1 MRKFLYGAAV
11 QGIQGFI
18 FQTNTL
24 REIVGASELVEEI
37 CTKMFAEQLG
47 ISITELD
54 KDENAI
60 INAAGNIK
68 YIFDNEDKCKE
79 VFREFPKRVL
89 EAAPGITISQAVIE
103 LQNGYN
109 LDVARRELEIR
120 LREERNMP
128 MQPITLGLMGIQRSR
143 ETGLPERYHANN
155 PEDYC
160 DEGTF
165 RKRKA
170 AETYSLLKKAI
181 GEEMPNMV
189 QITNRVD
196 SFTDANDW
204 IAVIHADGNG
214 LGQIVKAISE
224 EDPSG
229 RDFHDFSSKLD
240 ESTIKAAK
248 SAAGSVFEN
257 AIKNGTDLPFR
268 PVVLSGDDLTVIIR
282 GSLAMPFIQNYLE
295 DFEEFTKENFEALG
309 EKYAV
314 LRNGLTACAGIA
326 YVKSSFPYYYAY
338 NLAEELCAAAK
349 KDSNREKSCI
359 MFHKVQ
365 DSFVESYEDITK
377 RELTT
382 PEGHSFRYGA
392 YYLNDTPDD
401 TPGRWTIDNLIKRI
415 KNLDSK
421 DGNALKSDIR
431 QWLSAMM
438 EPNGLEKAN
447 QILDRIKEVNPSM
460 KGEAD
465 ALTSCRTFTDKKGS
479 THNIYPAYDVLSLHS
494 IIYQQTK

>member
-1 MRKFLYGAAV
+1 MSKFLYGAAV
-11 QGIQGFI
+11 QGIQSFI

-47 ISITELD
+47 VSISELNED
-54 KDENAI
+54 GNAI

-68 YIFDNEDKCKE
+68 YIFDHEDKCKE
-79 VFREFPKRVL
+79 VFREFPKQVL

-103 LQNGYN
+103 LRDGLN
-109 LDVARRELEIR
+109 LSDALHELEIR
-120 LREERNMP
+120 LRKERNMP

-143 ETGLPERYHANN
+143 ETGLPERYHMSN

-170 AETYSLLKKAI
+170 ADTYSLLKKAI
-181 GEEMPNMV
+181 GVEMADMV
-189 QITNRVD
+189 KTTNRVD

-224 EDPSG
+224 NDSSG
-229 RDFHDFSSKLD
+229 RDSHTFSSLLNQ
-240 ESTIKAAK
+240 STIDAAK
-248 SAAGSVFEN
+248 SAAGIVFEN
-257 AIKNGTDLPFR
+257 ATKNGTDLPFR
-268 PVVLSGDDLTVIIR
+268 PVVLGGDDLTVIIR
-282 GSLAMPFIQNYLE
+282 GSLAMTFIQNYLE
-295 DFEEFTKENFEALG
+295 AFEKFTKENFMALAR
-309 EKYAV
+309 EYNN
-314 LRNGLTACAGIA
+314 LENGLTACAGIA

-382 PEGHSFRYGA
+382 PERHSFKYGA
-392 YYLNDTPDD
+392 YYLNTPD
-401 TPGRWTIDNLIKRI
+401 RWTIDYLIERVTK
-415 KNLDSK
+415 LDSK

-438 EPNGLEKAN
+438 EPNGLEKAK
-447 QILDRIKEVNPSM
+447 QILDRIKEVNTPM
-460 KGEAD
+460 KNEAET
-465 ALTSCRTFTDKKGS
+465 LTSCRTFTDQKGS
-479 THNIYPAYDVLSLHS
+479 MHNIYPAYDVLSLHS

>member
-1 MRKFLYGAAV
+1 
-11 QGIQGFI
+11 
-18 FQTNTL
+18 
-24 REIVGASELVEEI
+24 
-37 CTKMFAEQLG
+37 MFAEQLG
-47 ISITELD
+47 VSISELNE
-54 KDENAI
+54 DENAI

-79 VFREFPKRVL
+79 VFREFPKQVL

-103 LQNGYN
+103 LRDGLN
-109 LDVARRELEIR
+109 LSDALHELEIR
-120 LREERNMP
+120 LRKERNMP

-143 ETGLPERYHANN
+143 ETGLPERYHMSN

-170 AETYSLLKKAI
+170 ADTYSLLKKAL
-181 GEEMPNMV
+181 GEEMPDMV

-214 LGQIVKAISE
+214 LGQIVRAISE
-224 EDPSG
+224 NDPSG
-229 RDFHDFSSKLD
+229 RDFHTFSSLLN
-240 ESTIKAAK
+240 ESTIDAAK
-248 SAAGSVFEN
+248 SAAGIVFEN

-268 PVVLSGDDLTVIIR
+268 PVVLGGDDLTVIIR
-282 GSLAMPFIQNYLE
+282 GSLAMSFIQNYLE
-295 DFEEFTKENFEALG
+295 AFEKFTKENFEVLAK
-309 EKYAV
+309 KYTV
-314 LRNGLTACAGIA
+314 LKNGLTACAGIT

-382 PEGHSFRYGA
+382 PERHSFKYGA
-392 YYLNDTPDD
+392 YYLNDTPD
-401 TPGRWTIDNLIKRI
+401 RWTIDNLIERVTK
-415 KNLDSK
+415 LDSK

-438 EPNGLEKAN
+438 EPNGLGKAN
-447 QILDRIKEVNPSM
+447 QILDRIKEVNTSM
-460 KGEAD
+460 KNEAE
-465 ALTSCRTFTDKKGS
+465 ALTSWRTFTGQKGS
-479 THNIYPAYDVLSLHS
+479 KHNIYPAYDVLSLHS

>member
-1 MRKFLYGAAV
+1 MSKFLYGAAV
-11 QGIQGFI
+11 QGIQSFI

-47 ISITELD
+47 VSISELNE
-54 KDENAI
+54 DENAI

-79 VFREFPKRVL
+79 VFREFPKQVL

-103 LQNGYN
+103 IRDDLN
-109 LDVARRELEIR
+109 LSDALHELEIR
-120 LREERNMP
+120 LRKERNMP
-128 MQPITLGLMGIQRSR
+128 MLPITLGLMGIQRSR
-143 ETGLPERYHANN
+143 ETGLPERYHMSN

-170 AETYSLLKKAI
+170 ADTYSLLKKAI
-181 GEEMPNMV
+181 GEEMPDMV

-214 LGQIVKAISE
+214 LGQIVMAISE
-224 EDPSG
+224 KDPSG
-229 RDFHDFSSKLD
+229 RDFHTFSSLLNQ
-240 ESTIKAAK
+240 STIDAAK
-248 SAAGSVFEN
+248 SAAGIVFEN

-268 PVVLSGDDLTVIIR
+268 PVVLGGDDLTVIIR
-282 GSLAMPFIQNYLE
+282 GSLAMSFIQNYLE
-295 DFEEFTKENFEALG
+295 AFEKFTTKNFELLSRRYNNL
-309 EKYAV
+309 E
-314 LRNGLTACAGIA
+314 NGLTACAGIA

-382 PEGHSFRYGA
+382 PERHSFKYGA
-392 YYLNDTPDD
+392 YYLNDTPD
-401 TPGRWTIDNLIKRI
+401 RWTIDYLSEGAD
-415 KNLDSK
+415 NLDSK

-438 EPNGLEKAN
+438 EPNGLGKAN
-447 QILDRIKEVNPSM
+447 QILDRIKEVNTSM
-460 KGEAD
+460 KNEAET
-465 ALTSCRTFTDKKGS
+465 LTSCRTFTDQKGS
-479 THNIYPAYDVLSLHS
+479 MHNIYPAYDVLSLHS

>member
-1 MRKFLYGAAV
+1 MSKFLYGAAV
-11 QGIQGFI
+11 QGIQSFI

-47 ISITELD
+47 VSISELNE
-54 KDENAI
+54 DENAI

-79 VFREFPKRVL
+79 VFREFPKQVL

-103 LQNGYN
+103 LRDVTN
-109 LDVARRELEIR
+109 LSDALHELEIR
-120 LREERNMP
+120 LRKERNMP

-143 ETGLPERYHANN
+143 ETGLPERYHMSN

-170 AETYSLLKKAI
+170 ADTYSLLKKAI
-181 GEEMPNMV
+181 GEEMQDMV

-214 LGQIVKAISE
+214 LGQIVRAISE
-224 EDPSG
+224 NDSSG
-229 RDFHDFSSKLD
+229 RDFHTFSSLLNQ
-240 ESTIKAAK
+240 STIDAAK
-248 SAAGSVFEN
+248 SAAGRVFEN

-268 PVVLSGDDLTVIIR
+268 PVVLGGDDLTVIIR
-282 GSLAMPFIQNYLE
+282 GSLAMSFIQNYLE
-295 DFEEFTKENFEALG
+295 AFEKFTKENFEVLAK
-309 EKYAV
+309 KYAV
-314 LRNGLTACAGIA
+314 LKNGLTACAGIA

-338 NLAEELCAAAK
+338 NLAEELCAATK

-382 PEGHSFRYGA
+382 PERHSFKYGA
-392 YYLNDTPDD
+392 YYLNETPD
-401 TPGRWTIDNLIKRI
+401 RWTINNLLIDRVTK
-415 KNLDSK
+415 LDSK

-438 EPNGLEKAN
+438 EPNGLEKAK
-447 QILDRIKEVNPSM
+447 QILDRIKEVNTSM
-460 KGEAD
+460 KNEAET
-465 ALTSCRTFTDKKGS
+465 LTSCRTFTDQKGS
-479 THNIYPAYDVLSLHS
+479 MHNIYPAYDVLSLHS

>member
-1 MRKFLYGAAV
+1 MSKFLYGAAV
-11 QGIQGFI
+11 QGIQSFI

-47 ISITELD
+47 ISITELE

-68 YIFDNEDKCKE
+68 YIFDNKDKCNE

-103 LQNGYN
+103 LRDVTN
-109 LDVARRELEIR
+109 LSDALHKLEIR

-128 MQPITLGLMGIQRSR
+128 MQPLTLGLMGIQRSR
-143 ETGLPERYHANN
+143 ETGLPERYHMSN

-170 AETYSLLKKAI
+170 ADTYSLLKKAI
-181 GEEMPNMV
+181 GEEMPDMV
-189 QITNRVD
+189 NITNRVD
-196 SFTDANDW
+196 GFTDTNDW

-224 EDPSG
+224 NDSSG
-229 RDFHDFSSKLD
+229 RDFHTFSSLLNQ
-240 ESTIKAAK
+240 STIDAAK
-248 SAAGSVFEN
+248 SAAGIVFGN
-257 AIKNGTDLPFR
+257 VIKNGTDLPFR
-268 PVVLSGDDLTVIIR
+268 PVVLGGDDLTVIIR
-282 GSLAMPFIQNYLE
+282 GSLAMPFIQNYLK
-295 DFEEFTKENFEALG
+295 DFEEFTKENFEALA

-314 LRNGLTACAGIA
+314 LKNGLTACAGIA
-326 YVKSSFPYYYAY
+326 YVKASFPYYYAY

-382 PEGHSFRYGA
+382 PERHSFKYGA
-392 YYLNDTPDD
+392 YYLNTPD
-401 TPGRWTIDNLIKRI
+401 RWTIDYLIERVTK
-415 KNLDSK
+415 LDSK

-431 QWLSAMM
+431 QWLAAMM
-438 EPNGLEKAN
+438 EPNGLEKAK
-447 QILDRIKEVNPSM
+447 QILDRIKEVNTSM
-460 KGEAD
+460 KNEAET
-465 ALTSCRTFTDKKGS
+465 LTSCRTFTDQKGS
-479 THNIYPAYDVLSLHS
+479 MHNIYPTYDVLSLHS

>member
-1 MRKFLYGAAV
+1 MSKFLYGAAV
-11 QGIQGFI
+11 QGIQSFI

-79 VFREFPKRVL
+79 VFREFRKRVL

-103 LQNGYN
+103 LRDGLN
-109 LDVARRELEIR
+109 LSDALHELEIR
-120 LREERNMP
+120 LRKERNMP

-143 ETGLPERYHANN
+143 ETGLPERYHKSN

-170 AETYSLLKKAI
+170 ADTYSLLKKAI
-181 GEEMPNMV
+181 GEEMPDMV
-189 QITNRVD
+189 NITNRVD
-196 SFTDANDW
+196 GFTDTNDW

-214 LGQIVKAISE
+214 LGQIVRAISE
-224 EDPSG
+224 NDSSG
-229 RDFHDFSSKLD
+229 RDFHTFSSLLNQ
-240 ESTIKAAK
+240 STIDAAK
-248 SAAGSVFEN
+248 SAAGRVFEN

-268 PVVLSGDDLTVIIR
+268 PVVLGGDDLTVIIR
-282 GSLAMPFIQNYLE
+282 GSLAMSFIQNYLE
-295 DFEEFTKENFEALG
+295 AFEKFTKENFEVLAK
-309 EKYAV
+309 KYAV
-314 LRNGLTACAGIA
+314 LKNGLTACAGIA

-382 PEGHSFRYGA
+382 PERHSFKYGA
-392 YYLNDTPDD
+392 YYLNETPD
-401 TPGRWTIDNLIKRI
+401 RWTINNLLIDRVTK
-415 KNLDSK
+415 LDSK

-438 EPNGLEKAN
+438 EPNGLEKAK
-447 QILDRIKEVNPSM
+447 QILDRIKEVNTSM
-460 KGEAD
+460 KNEAET
-465 ALTSCRTFTDKKGS
+465 LTSCRTFTDQKGS
-479 THNIYPAYDVLSLHS
+479 MHNIYPAYDVLSLHS

>member
-1 MRKFLYGAAV
+1 MSKFLYGAAV
-11 QGIQGFI
+11 QGIQSFI

-47 ISITELD
+47 VSISELNE
-54 KDENAI
+54 DENAI

-68 YIFDNEDKCKE
+68 YIFDHEDKCKE
-79 VFREFPKRVL
+79 VFREFPKQVL

-103 LQNGYN
+103 LRDGLN
-109 LDVARRELEIR
+109 LSDALHELEIR
-120 LREERNMP
+120 LRKERNMP

-143 ETGLPERYHANN
+143 ETGLPERYHMSN

-170 AETYSLLKKAI
+170 ADTYSLLKKAI
-181 GEEMPNMV
+181 GVEMADMV
-189 QITNRVD
+189 KTTNRVD

-224 EDPSG
+224 NDSSG
-229 RDFHDFSSKLD
+229 RDSHTFSSLLNQ
-240 ESTIKAAK
+240 STIDAAK
-248 SAAGSVFEN
+248 SAAGIVFEN

-268 PVVLSGDDLTVIIR
+268 PVVLGGDDLTVIIR
-282 GSLAMPFIQNYLE
+282 GSLAMTFIQNYLE
-295 DFEEFTKENFEALG
+295 AFEKFTKENFMALAR
-309 EKYAV
+309 EYNN
-314 LRNGLTACAGIA
+314 LENGLTACAGIA

-382 PEGHSFRYGA
+382 PERHSFKYGA
-392 YYLNDTPDD
+392 YYLNTPD
-401 TPGRWTIDNLIKRI
+401 RWTIDYLIERVTK
-415 KNLDSK
+415 LDSK

-438 EPNGLEKAN
+438 EPNGLEKAK
-447 QILDRIKEVNPSM
+447 QILDRIKEVNTPM
-460 KGEAD
+460 KNEAET
-465 ALTSCRTFTDKKGS
+465 LTSCRTFTDQKGS
-479 THNIYPAYDVLSLHS
+479 MHNIYPAYDVLSLHS

>member
-1 MRKFLYGAAV
+1 MSKFLYGAAV
-11 QGIQGFI
+11 QGIQSFI

-37 CTKMFAEQLG
+37 CTKMFAKQLG
-47 ISITELD
+47 VSISELNE
-54 KDENAI
+54 DENAI

-79 VFREFPKRVL
+79 VFREFPKQVL

-103 LQNGYN
+103 LRDGLN
-109 LDVARRELEIR
+109 LSDALHELEIR
-120 LREERNMP
+120 LRKERNMP

-143 ETGLPERYHANN
+143 ETGLPERYHMSN

-170 AETYSLLKKAI
+170 ADTYSLLKKAI
-181 GEEMPNMV
+181 GEEMPDMV

-214 LGQIVKAISE
+214 LGQIVRAISE
-224 EDPSG
+224 NDPSG
-229 RDFHDFSSKLD
+229 RDFHTFSSLLNQ
-240 ESTIKAAK
+240 STIDAAK
-248 SAAGSVFEN
+248 SAAGIVFKN

-268 PVVLSGDDLTVIIR
+268 PVVLGGDDLTVIIR
-282 GSLAMPFIQNYLE
+282 GSLAMTFIQNYLE
-295 DFEEFTKENFEALG
+295 AFEKFTKENFMALAR
-309 EKYAV
+309 EYNN
-314 LRNGLTACAGIA
+314 LENGLTACAGIA

-382 PEGHSFRYGA
+382 PERHSFKYGA
-392 YYLNDTPDD
+392 YYLNTPD
-401 TPGRWTIDNLIKRI
+401 RWTIDYLIERVTK
-415 KNLDSK
+415 LDSK

-438 EPNGLEKAN
+438 EPNGLEKAK
-447 QILDRIKEVNPSM
+447 QILDRIKEVNTPM
-460 KGEAD
+460 KNEAET
-465 ALTSCRTFTDKKGS
+465 LTSCRTFTDQKGS
-479 THNIYPAYDVLSLHS
+479 MHNIYPAYDVLSLHS

>member
-1 MRKFLYGAAV
+1 MSKFLYGAAV
-11 QGIQGFI
+11 QGIQSFI

-47 ISITELD
+47 VSISELNE
-54 KDENAI
+54 DENAI

-68 YIFDNEDKCKE
+68 YIFDHEDKCKE
-79 VFREFPKRVL
+79 VFREFPKQVL

-103 LQNGYN
+103 LRDDLN
-109 LDVARRELEIR
+109 LSDALHELEIR
-120 LREERNMP
+120 LRKERNMP

-143 ETGLPERYHANN
+143 ETGLPERYHMSN

-170 AETYSLLKKAI
+170 ADTYSLLKKAI
-181 GEEMPNMV
+181 GVEMADMV
-189 QITNRVD
+189 KTTNRVD

-224 EDPSG
+224 NDSSG
-229 RDFHDFSSKLD
+229 RDSHTFSSLLNQ
-240 ESTIKAAK
+240 STIDAAK
-248 SAAGSVFEN
+248 SAAGIVFEN

-268 PVVLSGDDLTVIIR
+268 PVVLGGDDLTVIIR
-282 GSLAMPFIQNYLE
+282 GSLAMTFIQNYLE
-295 DFEEFTKENFEALG
+295 AFEKFTKENFMALAR
-309 EKYAV
+309 EYNN
-314 LRNGLTACAGIA
+314 LENGLTACAGIA

-365 DSFVESYEDITK
+365 DSFVDSYEDITK

-382 PEGHSFRYGA
+382 PERHSFKYGA
-392 YYLNDTPDD
+392 YYLNTPD
-401 TPGRWTIDNLIKRI
+401 RWTIDYLIERVTK
-415 KNLDSK
+415 LDSK

-438 EPNGLEKAN
+438 EPNGLEKAK
-447 QILDRIKEVNPSM
+447 QILDRIKEVNTPM
-460 KGEAD
+460 KNEAET
-465 ALTSCRTFTDKKGS
+465 LTSCRTFTDQKGS
-479 THNIYPAYDVLSLHS
+479 MHNIYPAYDVLSLHS

>member
-1 MRKFLYGAAV
+1 MSKFLYGAAV
-11 QGIQGFI
+11 QGIQSFI

-24 REIVGASELVEEI
+24 REIIGASELVEEI

-47 ISITELD
+47 ISITELNKD
-54 KDENAI
+54 KNAI

-68 YIFDNEDKCKE
+68 YIFDNEDKCNE

-103 LQNGYN
+103 LHNDYN
-109 LDVARRELEIR
+109 LDTARLKLEDR
-120 LREERNMP
+120 LREGRNMP
-128 MQPITLGLMGIQRSR
+128 MQPLTLGIMGIQRSR
-143 ETGLPERYHANN
+143 ETGLPERYHQEVYNQ
-155 PEDYC
+155 DDFC

-165 RKRKA
+165 RKREA
-170 AETYSLLKKAI
+170 ADTYSLLKKAI
-181 GEEMPNMV
+181 GEEMADIVNT
-189 QITNRVD
+189 TNRVD
-196 SFTDANDW
+196 SFTDTNDW

-214 LGQIVKAISE
+214 LGQIVKTISKN
-224 EDPSG
+224 DPSG
-229 RDFHDFSSKLD
+229 RDFHEFSSKLD

-248 SAAGSVFEN
+248 SAAGIVFEN

-268 PVVLSGDDLTVIIR
+268 PVVLGGDDLTVIIR
-282 GSLAMPFIQNYLE
+282 GSLAMSFIQNYLE
-295 DFEEFTKENFEALG
+295 AFEKFTKENFEVLA

-314 LRNGLTACAGIA
+314 LKNGLTACAGIA

-382 PEGHSFRYGA
+382 PERHSFKYGA
-392 YYLNDTPDD
+392 YYLNDTPD
-401 TPGRWTIDNLIKRI
+401 RWTIDDLIERI

-421 DGNALKSDIR
+421 EDGNALKSDIR

-447 QILDRIKEVNPSM
+447 QILDRIKEVNPVM
-460 KGEAD
+460 KGEAE
-465 ALTSCRTFTDKKGS
+465 ALTSWRTFTDKKGS
-479 THNIYPAYDVLSLHS
+479 KHNIYPAYDVLSLHS
-494 IIYQQTK
+494 ITYQQTK

>member
-1 MRKFLYGAAV
+1 M
-11 QGIQGFI
+11 
-18 FQTNTL
+18 
-24 REIVGASELVEEI
+24 S
-37 CTKMFAEQLG
+37 
-47 ISITELD
+47 
-54 KDENAI
+54 
-60 INAAGNIK
+60 
-68 YIFDNEDKCKE
+68 
-79 VFREFPKRVL
+79 
-89 EAAPGITISQAVIE
+89 
-103 LQNGYN
+103 
-109 LDVARRELEIR
+109 
-120 LREERNMP
+120 
-128 MQPITLGLMGIQRSR
+128 
-143 ETGLPERYHANN
+143 N

-170 AETYSLLKKAI
+170 ADTYSLLRKAI
-181 GEEMPNMV
+181 GEEMADMV
-189 QITNRVD
+189 KTTNRVD

-214 LGQIVKAISE
+214 LGRIVRAVSE
-224 EDPSG
+224 GDSSG

-248 SAAGSVFEN
+248 SAAGIVFEN

-268 PVVLSGDDLTVIIR
+268 PVVLGGDDLTVIIR

-295 DFEEFTKENFEALG
+295 AFETFTKENFEALA

-314 LRNGLTACAGIA
+314 LENGLTACAGIA
-326 YVKSSFPYYYAY
+326 FVKSSFPYYYAY

-392 YYLNDTPDD
+392 YYLNDTPD
-401 TPGRWTIDNLIKRI
+401 RWTIDEKTIDDLTERI

-438 EPNGLEKAN
+438 EPNGLERAN

-494 IIYQQTK
+494 IIYQQT

>member
-1 MRKFLYGAAV
+1 MSKFLYGAAV
-11 QGIQGFI
+11 QGIQSFI

-47 ISITELD
+47 VSISELNE
-54 KDENAI
+54 DENAI

-103 LQNGYN
+103 LRDVTN
-109 LDVARRELEIR
+109 LSDALHDLEIR
-120 LREERNMP
+120 LREKRNMP
-128 MQPITLGLMGIQRSR
+128 MQPLTLGLMGIQRSR
-143 ETGLPERYHANN
+143 ETGLPERYHMSN

-170 AETYSLLKKAI
+170 ADTYSLLKKAI
-181 GEEMPNMV
+181 GEEMPDMV
-189 QITNRVD
+189 NITNRVD
-196 SFTDANDW
+196 GFTDTNDW

-214 LGQIVKAISE
+214 LGQIVRAISE

-229 RDFHDFSSKLD
+229 RDFHEFSSKLD

-248 SAAGSVFEN
+248 SAAGRVFGN
-257 AIKNGTDLPFR
+257 VIKNGTDLPFR
-268 PVVLSGDDLTVIIR
+268 PVVLGGDDLTVIIR
-282 GSLAMPFIQNYLE
+282 GSLAMPFIQNYLK
-295 DFEEFTKENFEALG
+295 DFEEFTKENFEALA

-314 LRNGLTACAGIA
+314 LKNGLTACAGIA
-326 YVKSSFPYYYAY
+326 YVKASFPYYYAY

-382 PEGHSFRYGA
+382 PERHSFKYGA
-392 YYLNDTPDD
+392 YYLNETPD
-401 TPGRWTIDNLIKRI
+401 RWTINNLLIDRVTK
-415 KNLDSK
+415 LDSK

-438 EPNGLEKAN
+438 EPNGLEKAK
-447 QILDRIKEVNPSM
+447 QILDRIKEVNTSM
-460 KGEAD
+460 KNEAET
-465 ALTSCRTFTDKKGS
+465 LTSCRTFTDQKGS
-479 THNIYPAYDVLSLHS
+479 MHNIYPAYDVLSLHS

>member
-11 QGIQGFI
+11 QGIQSFI

-103 LQNGYN
+103 LRDGLN
-109 LDVARRELEIR
+109 LSDALHELEIR
-120 LREERNMP
+120 LRKERNMP
-128 MQPITLGLMGIQRSR
+128 MQPLTLGLMGIQRSR
-143 ETGLPERYHANN
+143 ETGLPERYHVSN

-170 AETYSLLKKAI
+170 ADTYSLLKKAI
-181 GEEMPNMV
+181 GEEMSDMV

-196 SFTDANDW
+196 NFTDANDW

-214 LGQIVKAISE
+214 LGRIVRAIT
-224 EDPSG
+224 SG
-229 RDFHDFSSKLD
+229 RDFHTFSSLLNQ
-240 ESTIKAAK
+240 STIDAAK
-248 SAAGSVFEN
+248 SAAGIVFEK

-268 PVVLSGDDLTVIIR
+268 PVVLGGDDLTVIIR

-295 DFEEFTKENFEALG
+295 AFEKFTKKNFEALA

-314 LRNGLTACAGIA
+314 LENCLTACAGIA
-326 YVKSSFPYYYAY
+326 FVKSSFPYYYAY

-382 PEGHSFRYGA
+382 PEGHSFRYGE
-392 YYLNDTPDD
+392 YYLDD
-401 TPGRWTIDNLIKRI
+401 TPNRWTIDYLSKRAD
-415 KNLDSK
+415 NLDSK

-438 EPNGLEKAN
+438 EPNGLERAN

>member
-1 MRKFLYGAAV
+1 MSKFLYGAAV
-11 QGIQGFI
+11 QGIQSFI

-24 REIVGASELVEEI
+24 REIIGASELVEEI

-47 ISITELD
+47 ISITELNKD
-54 KDENAI
+54 KNAI

-68 YIFDNEDKCKE
+68 YIFDNEDKCNE

-103 LQNGYN
+103 LHNDYN
-109 LDVARRELEIR
+109 LDTARLKLEDR
-120 LREERNMP
+120 LREGRNMP
-128 MQPITLGLMGIQRSR
+128 MQPLTLGIMGIQRSR
-143 ETGLPERYHANN
+143 ETGLPERYHQKVYNQ
-155 PEDYC
+155 DDFC

-165 RKRKA
+165 RKREA
-170 AETYSLLKKAI
+170 ADTYSLLKKAI
-181 GEEMPNMV
+181 GEEMADIVNT
-189 QITNRVD
+189 TNRVD
-196 SFTDANDW
+196 SFTDTNDW

-214 LGQIVKAISE
+214 LGQIVKTISKN
-224 EDPSG
+224 DPSG
-229 RDFHDFSSKLD
+229 RDFHEFSSKLD

-248 SAAGSVFEN
+248 SAAGIVFEN

-268 PVVLSGDDLTVIIR
+268 PVVLGGDDLTVIIR
-282 GSLAMPFIQNYLE
+282 GSLAMSFIQNYLE
-295 DFEEFTKENFEALG
+295 AFEKFTKENFEVLA

-314 LRNGLTACAGIA
+314 LKNGLTACAGIA

-382 PEGHSFRYGA
+382 PERHSFKYGA
-392 YYLNDTPDD
+392 YYLNDTPD
-401 TPGRWTIDNLIKRI
+401 RWTIDDLIERI

-447 QILDRIKEVNPSM
+447 QILDRIKEVNHVM
-460 KGEAD
+460 KGEAE
-465 ALTSCRTFTDKKGS
+465 ALTSWRTFTDKKGS
-479 THNIYPAYDVLSLHS
+479 KHNIYPAYDVLSLHS
-494 IIYQQTK
+494 ITYQQTK

>member
-1 MRKFLYGAAV
+1 MKRAFYTTTLSNKFKLLTMSKFLYGAAV
-11 QGIQGFI
+11 QGIQSFI

-47 ISITELD
+47 ISITELE

-89 EAAPGITISQAVIE
+89 EAASGITISQAVIE
-103 LQNGYN
+103 LRDVTN
-109 LDVARRELEIR
+109 LSDALHKLEIR

-128 MQPITLGLMGIQRSR
+128 MQPLTLGLMGIQRSR
-143 ETGLPERYHANN
+143 ETGLPERYHMSN

-170 AETYSLLKKAI
+170 ADTYSLLKKAI
-181 GEEMPNMV
+181 GEEMPDMV
-189 QITNRVD
+189 NITNRVD
-196 SFTDANDW
+196 GFTDTNDW

-224 EDPSG
+224 NDSSG
-229 RDFHDFSSKLD
+229 RDFHTFSSLLNQ
-240 ESTIKAAK
+240 STIDAAK
-248 SAAGSVFEN
+248 SAAGIVFEK

-268 PVVLSGDDLTVIIR
+268 PVVLGGDDLTVIIR
-282 GSLAMPFIQNYLE
+282 GSLAMSFIQNYLE
-295 DFEEFTKENFEALG
+295 AFEKFTKENFEVLA

-314 LRNGLTACAGIA
+314 LENGLTACAGIA

-359 MFHKVQ
+359 MFHKAQ

-382 PEGHSFRYGA
+382 PERHSFKYGHI
-392 YYLNDTPDD
+392 T
-401 TPGRWTIDNLIKRI
+401 
-415 KNLDSK
+415 
-421 DGNALKSDIR
+421 
-431 QWLSAMM
+431 
-438 EPNGLEKAN
+438 
-447 QILDRIKEVNPSM
+447 
-460 KGEAD
+460 
-465 ALTSCRTFTDKKGS
+465 
-479 THNIYPAYDVLSLHS
+479 
-494 IIYQQTK
+494 

>member
-1 MRKFLYGAAV
+1 MNQYLYGAAV
-11 QGIQGFI
+11 QGIQSFI

-47 ISITELD
+47 ISKTDLD
-54 KDENAI
+54 NDGNAI

-68 YIFDNEDKCKE
+68 YIFNNEDKCKRI
-79 VFREFPKRVL
+79 FREFPKRVL

-103 LQNGYN
+103 IQDGLN
-109 LDVARRELEIR
+109 LFDALHELEIR

-143 ETGLPERYHANN
+143 ETGLPERYHMSN

-170 AETYSLLKKAI
+170 ADTYSLLKKAI
-181 GEEMPNMV
+181 GEEMPDMV

-196 SFTDANDW
+196 NFTDANDW

-214 LGQIVKAISE
+214 LGQIVRSISE
-224 EDPSG
+224 KDSSG
-229 RDFHDFSSKLD
+229 RVFHTFSSLLNQ
-240 ESTIKAAK
+240 STIDAAK
-248 SAAGSVFEN
+248 SAAGIVFEK
-257 AIKNGTDLPFR
+257 AIKKGTDLPFR
-268 PVVLSGDDLTVIIR
+268 PIVLGGDDLTVIIR
-282 GSLAMPFIQNYLE
+282 GSLAMPFIQNYL
-295 DFEEFTKENFEALG
+295 DAFEKFTKENFEPLAEEYKDL
-309 EKYAV
+309 E
-314 LRNGLTACAGIA
+314 NGLTACAGIA

-382 PEGHSFRYGA
+382 PEEHSFRYGA
-392 YYLNDTPDD
+392 YYLNDTPD
-401 TPGRWTIDNLIKRI
+401 RWTIDNLRERVTT
-415 KNLDSK
+415 LDSK
-421 DGNALKSDIR
+421 DGNAIKSDIR

-438 EPNGLEKAN
+438 ETNGLGKAN
-447 QILDRIKEVNPSM
+447 QILDRIKEVNTSM
-460 KGEAD
+460 KNEAET
-465 ALTSCRTFTDKKGS
+465 LTSWRTVTDQNGS
-479 THNIYPAYDVLSLHS
+479 KHNIYPAYDVLSLHS

>member
-1 MRKFLYGAAV
+1 
-11 QGIQGFI
+11 
-18 FQTNTL
+18 
-24 REIVGASELVEEI
+24 
-37 CTKMFAEQLG
+37 
-47 ISITELD
+47 
-54 KDENAI
+54 
-60 INAAGNIK
+60 
-68 YIFDNEDKCKE
+68 
-79 VFREFPKRVL
+79 
-89 EAAPGITISQAVIE
+89 
-103 LQNGYN
+103 
-109 LDVARRELEIR
+109 
-120 LREERNMP
+120 
-128 MQPITLGLMGIQRSR
+128 MGIQRSR
-143 ETGLPERYHANN
+143 ETGLPERYHQEVYNQ
-155 PEDYC
+155 DDFC

-165 RKRKA
+165 RKREA
-170 AETYSLLKKAI
+170 ADTYSLLKKAI
-181 GEEMPNMV
+181 GEEMADIVNT
-189 QITNRVD
+189 TNRVD
-196 SFTDANDW
+196 SFTDTNDW

-214 LGQIVKAISE
+214 LGQIVKTISKN
-224 EDPSG
+224 DPSG
-229 RDFHDFSSKLD
+229 RDFHEFSSKLD

-248 SAAGSVFEN
+248 SAAGIVFEN

-268 PVVLSGDDLTVIIR
+268 PVVLGGDDLTVIIR
-282 GSLAMPFIQNYLE
+282 GSLAMSFIQNYLE
-295 DFEEFTKENFEALG
+295 AFEKFTKENFEVLA

-314 LRNGLTACAGIA
+314 LKNGLTACAGIA

-382 PEGHSFRYGA
+382 PERHSFKYGA
-392 YYLNDTPDD
+392 YYLNDTPD
-401 TPGRWTIDNLIKRI
+401 RWTIDDLIERI

-447 QILDRIKEVNPSM
+447 QILDRIKEVNPVM
-460 KGEAD
+460 KGEAE
-465 ALTSCRTFTDKKGS
+465 ALTSWRTFTDKKGS
-479 THNIYPAYDVLSLHS
+479 KHNIYPAYDVLSLHS

>member
-1 MRKFLYGAAV
+1 MSKFLYGAAV
-11 QGIQGFI
+11 QGIQSFI

-24 REIVGASELVEEI
+24 SEIVGASELVEEI

-47 ISITELD
+47 VSISELNE
-54 KDENAI
+54 DENAI

-68 YIFDNEDKCKE
+68 YIFDHEDKCKE
-79 VFREFPKRVL
+79 VFREFPKQVL

-103 LQNGYN
+103 LRDGLN
-109 LDVARRELEIR
+109 LSDALHELEIR
-120 LREERNMP
+120 LRKERNMP

-143 ETGLPERYHANN
+143 ETGLPERYHMSN

-170 AETYSLLKKAI
+170 ADTYSLLKKAI
-181 GEEMPNMV
+181 GVEMADMV
-189 QITNRVD
+189 KTTNRVD

-224 EDPSG
+224 NDSSG
-229 RDFHDFSSKLD
+229 RDFHTFSSLLNQ
-240 ESTIKAAK
+240 STIDAAK
-248 SAAGSVFEN
+248 SAAGIVFEN

-268 PVVLSGDDLTVIIR
+268 PVVLGGDDLTVIIR
-282 GSLAMPFIQNYLE
+282 GSLAMTFIQNYLE
-295 DFEEFTKENFEALG
+295 AFEKFTKENFMAFAREYNNL
-309 EKYAV
+309 E
-314 LRNGLTACAGIA
+314 NGLTACAGIA

-382 PEGHSFRYGA
+382 PERHSFKYGA
-392 YYLNDTPDD
+392 YYLNTPD
-401 TPGRWTIDNLIKRI
+401 RWTIDYLIERVTK
-415 KNLDSK
+415 LDSK

-438 EPNGLEKAN
+438 EPNGLGKAN
-447 QILDRIKEVNPSM
+447 QILDRIKEVNTSM
-460 KGEAD
+460 KNEAET
-465 ALTSCRTFTDKKGS
+465 LTSWRTFTDQKGS
-479 THNIYPAYDVLSLHS
+479 KHNIYPAYDVLSLHS

>member
-1 MRKFLYGAAV
+1 MSKFLYGAAV
-11 QGIQGFI
+11 QGIQSFI

-47 ISITELD
+47 VSISELNE
-54 KDENAI
+54 DENAI

-103 LQNGYN
+103 LRDVTN
-109 LDVARRELEIR
+109 LSDALHDLEIR

-128 MQPITLGLMGIQRSR
+128 MQPLTLGLMGIQRSR
-143 ETGLPERYHANN
+143 ETGLPERYHMSN

-170 AETYSLLKKAI
+170 ADTYSLLKKAI
-181 GEEMPNMV
+181 GEEMPDMV
-189 QITNRVD
+189 NITNRVD
-196 SFTDANDW
+196 GFTDTNDW

-214 LGQIVKAISE
+214 LGQIVKAISKN
-224 EDPSG
+224 DSSG
-229 RDFHDFSSKLD
+229 RDFHTFSSLLNQ
-240 ESTIKAAK
+240 STIDAAK
-248 SAAGSVFEN
+248 SAAGRVFEN

-268 PVVLSGDDLTVIIR
+268 PVVLGGDDLTVIIR
-282 GSLAMPFIQNYLE
+282 GSLAMSFIQNYLE
-295 DFEEFTKENFEALG
+295 AFEEFTTKNFELLSRRYNNNL
-309 EKYAV
+309 E
-314 LRNGLTACAGIA
+314 NGLTACAGIA
-326 YVKSSFPYYYAY
+326 YVKASFPYYYAY

-382 PEGHSFRYGA
+382 PERHSFKYGA
-392 YYLNDTPDD
+392 YYLNDTPD
-401 TPGRWTIDNLIKRI
+401 RWTIAYLSERAN
-415 KNLDSK
+415 NLDSK

-438 EPNGLEKAN
+438 EPNGLGKAN
-447 QILDRIKEVNPSM
+447 QILDRIKEVNTSM
-460 KGEAD
+460 KNEAET
-465 ALTSCRTFTDKKGS
+465 LTSCRTFTDQNGS

>member
-1 MRKFLYGAAV
+1 MSKFLYGAAV
-11 QGIQGFI
+11 QGIQSFI

-47 ISITELD
+47 ISITELE

-68 YIFDNEDKCKE
+68 YIFDNEKKCKE

-89 EAAPGITISQAVIE
+89 ETAPGITISQAVIE

-109 LDVARRELEIR
+109 LDAARLKLEDR
-120 LREERNMP
+120 LREGRNMP
-128 MQPITLGLMGIQRSR
+128 MQPLTLGLMGIQRSR

-165 RKRKA
+165 RKREA
-170 AETYSLLKKAI
+170 ADTYSLLKKAI
-181 GEEMPNMV
+181 GEEMADMV
-189 QITNRVD
+189 KTTNRVD
-196 SFTDANDW
+196 SFTDTNDW

-214 LGQIVKAISE
+214 LGQIVKAISKN
-224 EDPSG
+224 DPSG
-229 RDFHDFSSKLD
+229 RDFHTFSSLLNQ
-240 ESTIKAAK
+240 STIDAAK
-248 SAAGSVFEN
+248 SAAGMVFKDT
-257 AIKNGTDLPFR
+257 IKNGTDLPFR
-268 PVVLSGDDLTVIIR
+268 PVVLGGDDLTVIIR

-295 DFEEFTKENFEALG
+295 AFEKFTNENFEALG

-392 YYLNDTPDD
+392 YYLNDTPD
-401 TPGRWTIDNLIKRI
+401 RWTIDYMSERAD
-415 KNLDSK
+415 NLDSK

-438 EPNGLEKAN
+438 EPNGLERAN

>member
-1 MRKFLYGAAV
+1 MNQYLYGAAV
-11 QGIQGFI
+11 QGIQSFI

-47 ISITELD
+47 ISKTNLD
-54 KDENAI
+54 NDGNAI

-68 YIFDNEDKCKE
+68 YIFNNEDKCKR
-79 VFREFPKRVL
+79 VFREFPKQVL

-103 LQNGYN
+103 LRDGLN
-109 LDVARRELEIR
+109 LSDALHELEIR
-120 LREERNMP
+120 LRKERNMP

-143 ETGLPERYHANN
+143 ETGLPERYHMSN

-170 AETYSLLKKAI
+170 ADTYSLLKKAI
-181 GEEMPNMV
+181 GEEMPDMV

-214 LGQIVKAISE
+214 LGQIVRAISE
-224 EDPSG
+224 NDPSG
-229 RDFHDFSSKLD
+229 RDFHTFSSLLNQ
-240 ESTIKAAK
+240 STIDAAK
-248 SAAGSVFEN
+248 SAAGIVFGN
-257 AIKNGTDLPFR
+257 VIKNGTDLPFR
-268 PVVLSGDDLTVIIR
+268 PVVLGGDDLTVIIR
-282 GSLAMPFIQNYLE
+282 GSLAMSFIQNYLE
-295 DFEEFTKENFEALG
+295 AFEKFTKENFEVLAK
-309 EKYAV
+309 KYAV
-314 LRNGLTACAGIA
+314 LKNGLTACAGIT

-382 PEGHSFRYGA
+382 PERHSFKYGA
-392 YYLNDTPDD
+392 YYLNDTPD
-401 TPGRWTIDNLIKRI
+401 RWTIDNLIERVTK
-415 KNLDSK
+415 LDSK

-438 EPNGLEKAN
+438 EPNGLGKAN
-447 QILDRIKEVNPSM
+447 QILDRIKEVNTSM
-460 KGEAD
+460 KNEAET
-465 ALTSCRTFTDKKGS
+465 LTSWRTFTDKKGS
-479 THNIYPAYDVLSLHS
+479 KHNIYPAYDVLSLHS

>member
-1 MRKFLYGAAV
+1 
-11 QGIQGFI
+11 
-18 FQTNTL
+18 
-24 REIVGASELVEEI
+24 
-37 CTKMFAEQLG
+37 
-47 ISITELD
+47 
-54 KDENAI
+54 
-60 INAAGNIK
+60 
-68 YIFDNEDKCKE
+68 
-79 VFREFPKRVL
+79 
-89 EAAPGITISQAVIE
+89 
-103 LQNGYN
+103 
-109 LDVARRELEIR
+109 
-120 LREERNMP
+120 
-128 MQPITLGLMGIQRSR
+128 
-143 ETGLPERYHANN
+143 
-155 PEDYC
+155 
-160 DEGTF
+160 
-165 RKRKA
+165 
-170 AETYSLLKKAI
+170 
-181 GEEMPNMV
+181 MV
-189 QITNRVD
+189 NITNRVD
-196 SFTDANDW
+196 GFTDTNDW

-224 EDPSG
+224 NDSSG
-229 RDFHDFSSKLD
+229 RDFHTFSSLLNQ
-240 ESTIKAAK
+240 STIDAAK
-248 SAAGSVFEN
+248 SAAGIVFEN

-268 PVVLSGDDLTVIIR
+268 PVVLGGDDLTVIIR
-282 GSLAMPFIQNYLE
+282 GSLAMSFIQNYLE
-295 DFEEFTKENFEALG
+295 AFEKFTKENFEVLA

-314 LRNGLTACAGIA
+314 LENGLTACAGIA

-401 TPGRWTIDNLIKRI
+401 TPDRWTIDNLIKRI

-438 EPNGLEKAN
+438 EPNGLERAN

-465 ALTSCRTFTDKKGS
+465 DLTSCRTFTDKKGS

>member
-1 MRKFLYGAAV
+1 MSKFLYGAAV
-11 QGIQGFI
+11 QGIQSFI

-47 ISITELD
+47 VSISELNE
-54 KDENAI
+54 DENAI

-68 YIFDNEDKCKE
+68 YIFDHEDKCKE
-79 VFREFPKRVL
+79 VFREFPKQVL

-103 LQNGYN
+103 LRDDLN
-109 LDVARRELEIR
+109 LSDALHELEIR
-120 LREERNMP
+120 LRKERNMP

-143 ETGLPERYHANN
+143 ETGLPERYHMSN

-170 AETYSLLKKAI
+170 ADTYSLLKKAI
-181 GEEMPNMV
+181 GVEMADIV
-189 QITNRVD
+189 KTTNRVD

-224 EDPSG
+224 NDSSG
-229 RDFHDFSSKLD
+229 RDSHTFSSLLNQ
-240 ESTIKAAK
+240 STIDAAK
-248 SAAGSVFEN
+248 SAAGIVFEN

-268 PVVLSGDDLTVIIR
+268 PVVLGGDDLTVIIR
-282 GSLAMPFIQNYLE
+282 GSLAMTFIQNYLE
-295 DFEEFTKENFEALG
+295 AFEKFTKENFMALAR
-309 EKYAV
+309 EYNN
-314 LRNGLTACAGIA
+314 LENGLTACAGIA

-365 DSFVESYEDITK
+365 DSFVDSYEDITK

-382 PEGHSFRYGA
+382 PERHSFKYGA
-392 YYLNDTPDD
+392 YYLNTPD
-401 TPGRWTIDNLIKRI
+401 RWTIDYLIERVTK
-415 KNLDSK
+415 LDSK

-438 EPNGLEKAN
+438 EPNGLEKAK
-447 QILDRIKEVNPSM
+447 QILDRIKEVNTPM
-460 KGEAD
+460 KNEAET
-465 ALTSCRTFTDKKGS
+465 LTSCRTFTDQKGS
-479 THNIYPAYDVLSLHS
+479 MHNIYPAYDVLSLHS